1 MHQALRLAGLRS
13 YSACS
18 SASSTNSVCIEL
30 LWRQPTMRRLNTSTT
45 NAT

>member
-1 MHQALRLAGLRS
+1 MHQAIVRWLAVIQRLLQ
-13 YSACS
+13 
-18 SASSTNSVCIEL
+18 ASSTNSVCIEL